1 MNAPATPEVLQHL
14 GETLDALGWRN
25 RCPVTSEPGDSHVG
39 WSVEVGLSLKLWIY
53 LEKDGAWGVEYYG
66 CDGRLASM
74 SHSDPMVALREG
86 RLLALRAVEE
96 LRESLSAVG
105 TSDEVFTSDEVQPT

>member
-1 MNAPATPEVLQHL
+1 MPTPPTPELLQHL

-25 RCPVTSEPGDSHVG
+25 RCPVTSDDVQVG
-39 WSVEVGLSLKLWIY
+39 WYAEVGLSLKLWIY
-53 LEKDGAWGVEYYG
+53 LAKDGTWGVDYYG
-66 CDGRLASM
+66 CDGRLAGM

-86 RLLALRAVEE
+86 RLLALHAVEE

-105 TSDEVFTSDEVQPT
+105 PSDEVFTSGEVLPA